1 VVLAA
6 NPGLVITHVSGYGQS
21 GHPDYLG
28 RASYDASQEIRNR
41 HLTRDEAVALVRR
54 FDGEAPKRYLHDVL
68 DYIGMETER
77 FFELCDTFRSP
88 HLWTN
93 DGGQWRLRHPVWED
107 PDA

>member
-1 VVLAA
+1 M
-6 NPGLVITHVSGYGQS
+6 
-21 GHPDYLG
+21 
-28 RASYDASQEIRNR
+28 
-41 HLTRDEAVALVRR
+41 ALVRR

-68 DYIGMETER
+68 DYIGMEPDR